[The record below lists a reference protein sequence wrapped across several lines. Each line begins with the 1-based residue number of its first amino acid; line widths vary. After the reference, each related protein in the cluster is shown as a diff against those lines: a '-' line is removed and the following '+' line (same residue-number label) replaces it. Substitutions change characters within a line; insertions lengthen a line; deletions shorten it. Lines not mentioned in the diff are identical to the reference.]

1 MDVLTDSEA
10 KFLKELEKIVIEH
23 SVEIPRDGNKECLNL
38 ARNGDIN
45 DNIMRIHITTSKRNK
60 EKCSFNVVYNKSITI
75 FRIDIGGSR
84 IHINPDGED
93 IPTPHMHIYRDGFD
107 AKFAIPLP
115 SCFTDSNNF
124 GRVLYDLLGYSNVV
138 NRDSVEITYQGVLFN
153 G

>member
-60 EKCSFNVVYNKSITI
+60 EKCSFNVV
-75 FRIDIGGSR
+75 
-84 IHINPDGED
+84 
-93 IPTPHMHIYRDGFD
+93 
-107 AKFAIPLP
+107 
-115 SCFTDSNNF
+115 
-124 GRVLYDLLGYSNVV
+124 
-138 NRDSVEITYQGVLFN
+138 
-153 G
+153 